1 MANFL
6 PTSVTDFLAAG
17 GAGNHSWNVVRSEA
31 DHILFKHAGESGA
44 KVFDKTKVNE
54 IEFENKYVNG
64 NGVAKNSPP
73 SLGKPVSASWSQKE
87 SGLSATIRFRYL
99 VDASGRNGIVSQKYL
114 KNRKY
119 NQGLKSIAI
128 WGYYK
133 NGKPHGP
140 GVGDPFFEAL
150 QGE

>member
-1 MANFL
+1 M
-6 PTSVTDFLAAG
+6 
-17 GAGNHSWNVVRSEA
+17 VRSEA
-31 DHILFKHAGESGA
+31 DHILFKHAEESGA
-44 KVFDKTKVNE
+44 KVFDKTKVDE
-54 IEFENKYVNG
+54 IQFESKPMNG
-64 NGVAKNSPP
+64 NGVAKDTPAT
-73 SLGKPVSASWSQKE
+73 LGKPVSASWSQKE
-87 SGLSATIRFRYL
+87 GGLSGTIRFKYL

-128 WGYYK
+128 WGYYR

-150 QGE
+150 QGNE